1 MNDGQGSWWLGAD
14 RTWHRGTPPTGW
26 RQGGDGRWH
35 APDHTTD
42 ELPIVGGPAWTDP
55 TALSTQPVPVMPAR
69 HLTPDLAGP
78 RRRLNDSSGTFDL
91 SPWMKAAVPALTA
104 VIVLMTAGVFV
115 TASSGTDRDLRPS
128 SEGLGVAI
136 EVPGSGAAAPAAVA
150 ATPPLATDT
159 SAGEA
164 TEPASPASTTPP
176 APTSTTTAPSTS
188 PTTAPADPL
197 AACSPGQRMAIERG
211 NHPLE
216 WYVARFDQDGD
227 GIFCT

>member
-1 MNDGQGSWWLGAD
+1 MNDGRGSWWLGAD
-14 RTWHRGTPPTGW
+14 RTWHRGTPPSGW

-42 ELPIVGGPAWTDP
+42 ELPVVGGGPWTDP
-55 TALSTQPVPVMPAR
+55 PALSTQLVAVMPAR
-69 HLTPDLAGP
+69 HLAPDLAGP
-78 RRRLNDSSGTFDL
+78 RRRLSGSSGFFDL
-91 SPWMKAAVPALTA
+91 SPWMKVAVPALAA

-115 TASSGTDRDLRPS
+115 TASSVADRDLRPPS
-128 SEGLGVAI
+128 DELGVAI
-136 EVPGSGAAAPAAVA
+136 EVPGSEAAAPDAVA

-164 TEPASPASTTPP
+164 TEPASPASTTAP
-176 APTSTTTAPSTS
+176 APTSTTAAPSTS
-188 PTTAPADPL
+188 PTTALADPL

-211 NHPLE
+211 NHPWE

-227 GIFCT
+227 GIFCS